1 MGLGITHK
9 QLGMVAVLLAGTFL
23 AVLNATLL
31 TPALPHIMSDM
42 GVASTTAQWLT
53 SGYALTE
60 AVVIPLS
67 AYLMGR
73 FPTRRLYIGGLSLFA
88 AGSLVAA
95 VSTAFPVLLLGRVL
109 QAVATGAIMPMVSS
123 IVLLVFPREKRGSA
137 MGMVGLI
144 IGFAPTVGPTLS
156 GLLVDHIGWRAIF
169 VIVTAAATVVLA
181 VACLTLESFGWF
193 KRTRF
198 DAPSVALSSVGLVCL
213 LYGLSTFSSSAN
225 HAVTAVLVFAGVAL
239 IGLYARRQLALEE
252 PMLRVGILRTRNYRT
267 TVVVIALFQAALM
280 GMETVMPLY
289 IQGTLGQP
297 ATVSGLTLLPGS
309 LVGAVTGFFAGRLFD
324 RYGVRKPVLVGGTVI
339 VVAAVCFALLRADTL
354 VILVA
359 VVYALMAVGIQFTM
373 TPLNTWG
380 VNSLS
385 NDAIQHAQSTSNT
398 INQVAGSFGTALLV
412 SIAAAVSNATVGLG
426 EVERT
431 FAGYHAAFCT
441 TAILAVAAVA
451 AIFVFVHERKGAAA
465 PASAGAST
473 FVPTPAGQPTVR
485 DAMNP
490 DAPTV
495 SADATMR
502 EVIALIARTDTAGVA
517 VVDGR
522 GELVGYV
529 TDGAIAR
536 FLARSDKTYAS
547 PSANAFAL
555 FEDGGDLRAHLAE
568 LADRNVMELA
578 VQRVVTVDADM
589 QLDRACNVFSQRDVK
604 KVPVVSGGRLVG
616 ALSRRNVI
624 DYLMGELEKTSREG
638 GGSPRP

>member
-1 MGLGITHK
+1 
-9 QLGMVAVLLAGTFL
+9 
-23 AVLNATLL
+23 
-31 TPALPHIMSDM
+31 MSDM

-53 SGYALTE
+53 SGHALTE

-88 AGSLVAA
+88 TGSLVAA
-95 VSTAFPVLLLGRVL
+95 VSPAFPALLLGRVL

-123 IVLLVFPREKRGSA
+123 VVLLVFPREKRGSA
-137 MGMVGLI
+137 MGVVGLI

-169 VIVTAAATVVLA
+169 VIVTAAAAVVLA
-181 VACLTLESFGWF
+181 VACLTLESFGSF

-225 HAVTAVLVFAGVAL
+225 HAVTAVLVVAGVAL

-267 TVVVIALFQAALM
+267 AVVVIALFQAALM

-309 LVGAVTGFFAGRLFD
+309 FIGAVTGFFAGRLFD
-324 RYGVRKPVLVGGTVI
+324 RYGVRKPMLVGGTVI
-339 VVAAVCFALLRADTL
+339 TVAAVCFALLRADTL
-354 VILVA
+354 VVLVS
-359 VVYALMAVGIQFTM
+359 VVYALMAIGIQFTM

-380 VNSLS
+380 VNSLP

-412 SIAAAVSNATVGLG
+412 SIAAAVSNAAVGLG

-451 AIFVFVHERKGAAA
+451 VVFVFVRERKGAAA
-465 PASAGAST
+465 PASA
-473 FVPTPAGQPTVR
+473 
-485 DAMNP
+485 
-490 DAPTV
+490 
-495 SADATMR
+495 
-502 EVIALIARTDTAGVA
+502 
-517 VVDGR
+517 
-522 GELVGYV
+522 
-529 TDGAIAR
+529 
-536 FLARSDKTYAS
+536 
-547 PSANAFAL
+547 
-555 FEDGGDLRAHLAE
+555 
-568 LADRNVMELA
+568 
-578 VQRVVTVDADM
+578 
-589 QLDRACNVFSQRDVK
+589 
-604 KVPVVSGGRLVG
+604 
-616 ALSRRNVI
+616 
-624 DYLMGELEKTSREG
+624 KTSTCAPAPVASACARPDRG
-638 GGSPRP
+638 RPASDRKTARRLPKGLAGGSRSAR